1 MAEANQAAGNPVVD
15 ISTSAGDFSAEIF
28 ADKAPVTAENFL
40 AYVKEGFFDGLIFHR
55 VIPRFMIQGGGF
67 DKDMKQKSA
76 KATIKNEAGNGLKNT
91 IGTLAMART
100 NVVDSATSQFFIN
113 VADNDFL
120 DHKSNNADG
129 FGYAVFGKVTNG
141 MDVVQKIEKTKTG
154 SRGLHQ
160 DVPVEPVVINSIKI
174 AG

>member
-1 MAEANQAAGNPVVD
+1 MAEAKQNPVVC
-15 ISTSAGDFSAEIF
+15 IATSAGDITAEIF

-76 KATIKNEAGNGLKNT
+76 KAAIKNEAGNGLKNT
-91 IGTLAMART
+91 TGTLAMART

-113 VADNDFL
+113 TTDNDFL
-120 DHKSNNADG
+120 DHRSNNTDG

-141 MDVVQKIEKTKTG
+141 MEVVQKIEKTRTG
-154 SRGLHQ
+154 SKGLHQ
-160 DVPVEPVVINSIKI
+160 DVPVEPVVIKSITI
-174 AG
+174 SS